1 MSSDPFEIKII
12 KKCPICGW
20 RIFDKI
26 TPASGLIQIKCPG
39 CRQVITVDLSYR
51 TARRSSRPFRIA

>member
-1 MSSDPFEIKII
+1 MSKCYSEIKVV
-12 KKCPICGW
+12 KKCPICGR

-51 TARRSSRPFRIA
+51 IAKQSPRSYRIA